1 LAVVDVLE
9 ALKANQSLAH
19 DADFYTVHVSRFDN
33 SVLDT
38 AFLMFHYLQQLSLHL
53 RFLVVCRFFS
63 SFFYLVVFPFFS
75 FSTIQVNIST

>member
-1 LAVVDVLE
+1 MAVVDVLE
-9 ALKANQSLAH
+9 ALKTDQSLAH

-38 AFLMFHYLQQLSLHL
+38 AFLMFHYLQQLSIHF

-63 SFFYLVVFPFFS
+63 SFYDLVIFPFFS
-75 FSTIQVNIST
+75 FLTNQVNISI